1 MSDFHVH
8 SDFEQGGAGQG
19 APHRPRHVARYVLIG
34 VCALAVLFILSQSL
48 YIVGEAEQAV
58 VSRFGVIRDI
68 VVAPDNDF
76 HERYPNLYDDKRIS
90 LDSINVKHSTG
101 LMLKL
106 PFVDK
111 VEKIS
116 DRLFT
121 YVSDSEVVNTSEKK
135 QYYITTYAQ
144 YQIADPALYSLSFSN
159 ASRAELYLDNLIHPI
174 IVQSINRLNAEDF
187 VSNKDR
193 LNEALAQGLRQIN
206 EDVCISGIE
215 VVDLQIHRTILP
227 PANIEST
234 YARMTADRT
243 KVAQLLRSEGEEAYN
258 KAVADADLEAHR
270 LEADAVAQAGEIRG
284 QADAAAMEIYAEAY
298 QLDPAF
304 YTYWRSL
311 QALQTAL
318 EEGSTLVLTPDHP
331 LFEGIVK
338 YLK

>member
-1 MSDFHVH
+1 MNGFNTNQDAG
-8 SDFEQGGAGQG
+8 QQGAGG
-19 APHRPRHVARYVLIG
+19 RAPHRQFPVGRIVVAALCVIAALI
-34 VCALAVLFILSQSL
+34 LLTQSL
-48 YIVGEAEQAV
+48 YVVGEAEQAV

-76 HERYPNLYDDKRIS
+76 HERYPDLYDDKRIS

-101 LMLKL
+101 LMFKV

-174 IVQSINRLNAEDF
+174 IVQSINRLSAEDF
-187 VSNKDR
+187 VSNKER
-193 LNEALAQGLRQIN
+193 LNEALAQGLAQIN

-215 VVDLQIHRTILP
+215 VVDLQVHRTSLP

-243 KVAQLLRSEGEEAYN
+243 KVAQQLRSEGEEAYN
-258 KAVADADLEAHR
+258 KAVSDADLEAHR
-270 LEADAVAQAGEIRG
+270 LEADAVAQAGQIRG
-284 QADAAAMEIYAEAY
+284 EADAAAMEIYAEAY
-298 QLDPAF
+298 QLDPEF
-304 YTYWRSL
+304 YTYWRAL
-311 QALQTAL
+311 QAMETSLA
-318 EEGSTLVLTPDHP
+318 EGSTLVLTPDHP